1 MLTNAEISKKVRELE
16 IRSKRLTRHLFTGEY
31 HSAFK
36 GRGMSFREVREYAA
50 GDDIRFIDW
59 NVSARFNHP
68 FSKLFEEEREL
79 TVMLLVDVSASS
91 LFGTVHARKKDIITE
106 VCSVLAF
113 SAINN
118 NDKVGM
124 ILFSDKIEAYIP
136 PKKGRDHVLYIVRQ
150 LLTTEPKQKG
160 TSVSEAIRFMTRSV
174 RQKSIVFL
182 LSDFAEETAP
192 AARSSTNP
200 AAPGAAAAP
209 APAVAAPGAHGSG
222 SANPA
227 AATARVPRDS
237 QPERFEEALKVAG
250 KKHDMIGIKVYD
262 RMDMQLPDIGLIEAE
277 DAETGRTYWVDTS
290 DYLVRTGYQQYFFDH
305 TERCKSIF
313 SKAGCDLLH
322 LRTDEDYVKILQRF
336 FVGRNRPA

>member
-1 MLTNAEISKKVRELE
+1 MLTTAEIIKKVRELE
-16 IRSKRLTRHLFTGEY
+16 IKSKKLTRHLFTGEY

-106 VCSVLAF
+106 VCAVLAF

-118 NDKVGM
+118 NDKVGV
-124 ILFSDKIEAYIP
+124 ILFSDRVEGYIP
-136 PKKGRDHVLYIVRQ
+136 PKKGREHVLYIVRQ
-150 LLTTEPKQKG
+150 LLSIEPRQKG
-160 TSVSEAIRFMTRSV
+160 TNLREAIRFLNRSA
-174 RQKSIVFL
+174 RQKSIVFF
-182 LSDFAEETAP
+182 LSDFIEESVREKTTAADP
-192 AARSSTNP
+192 AIRE
-200 AAPGAAAAP
+200 
-209 APAVAAPGAHGSG
+209 
-222 SANPA
+222 
-227 AATARVPRDS
+227 
-237 QPERFEEALKVAG
+237 ERFEDALKVAG
-250 KKHDMIGIKVYD
+250 KKHDVIGIKVYD
-262 RMDMQLPDIGLIEAE
+262 KMDMELPAIGLIEAE
-277 DAETGRTYWVDTS
+277 DAETGGRYWVDTD
-290 DYLVRTGYQQYFFDH
+290 DYLVRTNYQQHFFNQ
-305 TERCKSIF
+305 TEQCKSF
-313 SKAGCDLLH
+313 FQKAGCDLLH